1 MKKFLF
7 ISAFAFSIFI
17 LGSCKKKTD
26 ACENTTCYNGGVCND
41 GKCSCPTGYSGAD
54 CGTQISPTK
63 ITVSAI
69 KLNKYPDKDGSS
81 DWDIG
86 VGSIVRPDIYAEV
99 KAFGSNNPIITT
111 TQAQVVNATVP
122 PYNLPFSVAI
132 GFSNVTQQYT
142 IDLLDDDN
150 PFSATKMGSINFYLY
165 NSTNKFP
172 SKLVVADT
180 SGTLEFE
187 LSLSYSF

>member
-69 KLNKYPDKDGSS
+69 KLNKYPSQNGSS
-81 DWDIG
+81 DWDVLAFG
-86 VGSIVRPDIYAEV
+86 NSVRPDIYAEV

-111 TQAQVVNATVP
+111 TQVANAAP
-122 PYNLPFSVAI
+122 QSYNLPFSVPI
-132 GFSNVTQQYT
+132 DFSNITQQYT

-150 PFSATKMGSINFYLY
+150 PSSATKMGSVDFYLY